1 MEQAYRG
8 GLGGKLMQTVKNN
21 DETVLPHKGAL
32 FQATFPLSHIL
43 EKNIFSLVDSFWPKQ
58 IGLLVL
64 ARWGKFIHEKEE

>member
-1 MEQAYRG
+1 MEQVYRG

-43 EKNIFSLVDSFWPKQ
+43 EKNIFSLVDSF
-58 IGLLVL
+58 
-64 ARWGKFIHEKEE
+64 